1 MKLSKFQSIK
11 FSAYYAFLVQ
21 RLAPYVYMLSTYYI
35 PAFLVVLTCTIGILR
50 AFSISRCKDTQKK
63 IIIQI
68 LAQENVLFHK
78 NYCIYQKK
86 AVFLQPNYIPVINKE
101 NETNW
106 YKSDPVHMV
115 GTTPIVN
122 KGRATMPAKAPKKL
136 LPKTL
141 GLNLQ

>member
-1 MKLSKFQSIK
+1 MNYPNFGSRKCTFSLKLLHISEKSSI
-11 FSAYYAFLVQ
+11 FAAELH
-21 RLAPYVYMLSTYYI
+21 
-35 PAFLVVLTCTIGILR
+35 TCHNR
-50 AFSISRCKDTQKK
+50 
-63 IIIQI
+63 
-68 LAQENVLFHK
+68 
-78 NYCIYQKK
+78 
-86 AVFLQPNYIPVINKE
+86 E

>member
-50 AFSISRCKDTQKK
+50 AFSISRRKDTQKK

-68 LAQENVLFHK
+68 LAQENVLFRK
-78 NYCIYQKK
+78 NYCVCQKK
-86 AVFLQPNYIPVINKE
+86 AVLLQPILKLDAN
-101 NETNW
+101 
-106 YKSDPVHMV
+106 
-115 GTTPIVN
+115 G
-122 KGRATMPAKAPKKL
+122 KAGNIL
-136 LPKTL
+136 
-141 GLNLQ
+141 